1 MTGMTGMDLDRAVD
15 ELYGLALEHF
25 LPRRTALAG
34 AAKAAGD
41 KQAATAITG
50 LRKPTMSAW
59 VINRLVRERPDA
71 ADRLAELAHQLRDAQ
86 QALDGARMKELVPV
100 RNRLIDELLGAAVEV
115 AAAAGVRISATV
127 SREVGATFVAALA
140 AAAATDAVVSGR
152 LTRALEYAGFGEVDL
167 HEATARPLRA
177 VPDLPTT
184 ARGRPGPVESRRT
197 AQPPLVQ
204 VARTAEPDDT
214 EPDDTEPEDTEP
226 EDTEPEDTEPEDTEP
241 EDTEPDDA
249 EVDGDDDRPHHEHAD
264 DEPVDDEQDGAELTA
279 AQAEAARAAAYVA
292 EIGEQR
298 GVLAARL
305 ELAETRV
312 ATLTRDL
319 DRARVHRDDTE
330 AQLARADVELL
341 AAERAA
347 RRARAAVSALTAP

>member
-15 ELYGLALEHF
+15 ELYGLALEQF

-41 KQAATAITG
+41 KQAAAVITG
-50 LRKPTMSAW
+50 LRKPTVSAW

-71 ADRLAELAHQLRDAQ
+71 ADRLAELALQLRDAQ
-86 QALDGARMKELVPV
+86 QSLDGARMKELVPV

-140 AAAATDAVVSGR
+140 AAAATEAVVSGR

-177 VPDLPTT
+177 VPDLPTA
-184 ARGRPGPVESRRT
+184 ARGRPGPVETRRT

-204 VARTAEPDDT
+204 VVRSAIESADTESADT
-214 EPDDTEPEDTEP
+214 EPADTEPEDTAP
-226 EDTEPEDTEPEDTEP
+226 EDTEPGSDDEH
-241 EDTEPDDA
+241 PDDEHA
-249 EVDGDDDRPHHEHAD
+249 EDAHAD
-264 DEPVDDEQDGAELTA
+264 DEPVDDERAGAELTT

-292 EIGEQR
+292 EIGQRR

-330 AQLARADVELL
+330 AQLAQADVELL

>member
-1 MTGMTGMDLDRAVD
+1 M
-15 ELYGLALEHF
+15 
-25 LPRRTALAG
+25 
-34 AAKAAGD
+34 
-41 KQAATAITG
+41 
-50 LRKPTMSAW
+50 
-59 VINRLVRERPDA
+59 
-71 ADRLAELAHQLRDAQ
+71 
-86 QALDGARMKELVPV
+86 
-100 RNRLIDELLGAAVEV
+100 
-115 AAAAGVRISATV
+115 
-127 SREVGATFVAALA
+127 
-140 AAAATDAVVSGR
+140 
-152 LTRALEYAGFGEVDL
+152 
-167 HEATARPLRA
+167 
-177 VPDLPTT
+177 
-184 ARGRPGPVESRRT
+184 
-197 AQPPLVQ
+197 
-204 VARTAEPDDT
+204 
-214 EPDDTEPEDTEP
+214 
-226 EDTEPEDTEPEDTEP
+226 
-241 EDTEPDDA
+241 
-249 EVDGDDDRPHHEHAD
+249 DGDDDRPHHEHAD

>member
-15 ELYGLALEHF
+15 ELYGLALEQF

-41 KQAATAITG
+41 KQTATAITG
-50 LRKPTMSAW
+50 LRKPTVSAW

-71 ADRLAELAHQLRDAQ
+71 ADRLAALAHQLRDAQ

-100 RNRLIDELLGAAVEV
+100 RNRLIDEVLGAAVEV

-140 AAAATDAVVSGR
+140 AAAATEAVVSGR

-177 VPDLPTT
+177 VPDLPTA
-184 ARGRPGPVESRRT
+184 ARGRPGRVGTRRP

-204 VARTAEPDDT
+204 VVRTAAEPEHT
-214 EPDDTEPEDTEP
+214 EPDDTEPENTEP
-226 EDTEPEDTEPEDTEP
+226 GSDGDH
-241 EDTEPDDA
+241 PDDA
-249 EVDGDDDRPHHEHAD
+249 HAD
-264 DEPVDDEQDGAELTA
+264 DERAGAELTA

-292 EIGEQR
+292 EIGQQR

-319 DRARVHRDDTE
+319 DRARAHRDDTE
-330 AQLARADVELL
+330 AQLAQADVELL
-341 AAERAA
+341 AAERSA